1 VKRSQLRPGRKALK
15 RGSTFAS
22 RGDGLKRTTPLKASG
37 SRARTRG
44 ISEASPPQRAK
55 ATVCIVT
62 GARRD
67 EGWTVDPAH
76 LASRAHG
83 GCDDPLCVVG
93 LRRDLHE
100 AFDRGEFDLQPY
112 LLAHGLV
119 EEIAHALV
127 HYRGDL
133 LGLAAR
139 LCGERAFVPER
150 SVA

>member
-1 VKRSQLRPGRKALK
+1 MKRSPLSVGAKSLE

-22 RGDGLKRTTPLKASG
+22 RGTGLTSRPPARKPRTVSP
-37 SRARTRG
+37 
-44 ISEASPPQRAK
+44 ASPEQRAK
-55 ATVCIVT
+55 AFYCIVT

-83 GCDDPLCVVG
+83 GCDSALCVVG
-93 LRRDLHE
+93 LRRDVHE
-100 AFDRGEFDLQPY
+100 LFDRGEYDLLPH
-112 LLAHGLV
+112 LLGHLLV
-119 EEIAHALV
+119 PEILHALE

-139 LCGERAFVPER
+139 LSGERAFVPARPER
-150 SVA
+150 AT